1 MRELPENMSGLSL
14 KQVLINE
21 FQFMSISLVFI
32 VKTSNSRRCSND
44 YATDQ
49 VILMFLKFALY
60 GKLTILSTRV
70 SVIGPYFSLVLTQR
84 SAISHL
90 N

>member
-21 FQFMSISLVFI
+21 FQFMSISSRWY
-32 VKTSNSRRCSND
+32 SNH
-44 YATDQ
+44 YAIGQ
-49 VILMFLKFALY
+49 VILMFLKFVLY
-60 GKLTILSTRV
+60 EKLTILSTRV